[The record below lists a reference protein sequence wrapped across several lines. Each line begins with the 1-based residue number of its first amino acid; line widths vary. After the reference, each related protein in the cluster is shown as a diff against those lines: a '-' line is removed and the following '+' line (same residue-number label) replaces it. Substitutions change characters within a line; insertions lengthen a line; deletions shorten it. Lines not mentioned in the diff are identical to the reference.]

1 MRSKGRERRAVKE
14 GDVPMGSAL
23 FAVHGGGRWRRVAV
37 VIHLHRRPLLLLSFV
52 AVVRSCPS
60 RLLPFLSVAGG
71 RWWWCRVTWVWAC
84 PIVAGGGRGFCASA
98 GDCLQQVVSFAR
110 GCVACA
116 LLCRFRAVVSF
127 PRCSVVS
134 ELLCRF
140 RVLVVYVGRLWGRL
154 LSLLDGWHWVGLIR
168 P

>member
-37 VIHLHRRPLLLLSFV
+37 VTHLLRRPLLPSSFV

-71 RWWWCRVTWVWAC
+71 RWWWCRVTWVCAC
-84 PIVAGGGRGFCASA
+84 PIVAGGGRGWFSRVLVIVCGRS
-98 GDCLQQVVSFAR
+98 CRLRVVVSLAR
-110 GCVACA
+110 YCVVSA
-116 LLCRFRAVVSF
+116 LLCCFRVVVSF
-127 PRCSVVS
+127 PRCCVVS
-134 ELLCRF
+134 AFWLSTLGGCGGGCCRC
-140 RVLVVYVGRLWGRL
+140 
-154 LSLLDGWHWVGLIR
+154 
-168 P
+168 